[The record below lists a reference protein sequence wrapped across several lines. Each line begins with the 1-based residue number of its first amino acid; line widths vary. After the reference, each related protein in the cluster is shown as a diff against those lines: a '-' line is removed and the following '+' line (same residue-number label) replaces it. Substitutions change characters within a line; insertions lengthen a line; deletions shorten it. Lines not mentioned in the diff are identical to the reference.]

1 MFWNAYRSA
10 FRAERKVKNSEEWI
24 WRAKHTGF
32 HRKLLG
38 WWNESVLQTMPSTWK
53 VPYTDTCSI
62 KSIDND
68 TFYVIFFLVG
78 FCFLSYPKYFFSF
91 KRRSDPF
98 TFIIVTAMFGLLLS
112 RLILYLL
119 FCMLFRD
126 LLCCCLSVYELYFLS
141 FYFLQSFKSYVL
153 LLNSIGG
160 YF

>member
-1 MFWNAYRSA
+1 MNQC
-10 FRAERKVKNSEEWI
+10 FRQCLVHGKYHIQIHV
-24 WRAKHTGF
+24 
-32 HRKLLG
+32 LL
-38 WWNESVLQTMPSTWK
+38 NQLIMTHFMS
-53 VPYTDTCSI
+53 
-62 KSIDND
+62 
-68 TFYVIFFLVG
+68 FFFLVG

-126 LLCCCLSVYELYFLS
+126 LLCFCLSGYELYFLS